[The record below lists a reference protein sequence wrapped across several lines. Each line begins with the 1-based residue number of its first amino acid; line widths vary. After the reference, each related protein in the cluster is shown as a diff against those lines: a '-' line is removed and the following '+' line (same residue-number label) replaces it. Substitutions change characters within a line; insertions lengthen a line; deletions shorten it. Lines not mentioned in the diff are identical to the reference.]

1 MIKELIR
8 RAKAKTPKVWKQVR
22 NSAASIGVSLGAV
35 VAANAAMGLGLPD
48 QLMTYAKYA
57 IALCVFIVGK
67 AQLKEEK

>member
-8 RAKAKTPKVWKQVR
+8 RAKAETPKAWKQVR

>member
-35 VAANAAMGLGLPD
+35 IAANAAMGLELPD